1 MEIFDRILELINA
14 NLIYCLP
21 AIILTLFLLQ
31 VFFKDKFQINK
42 AYQIVKWII
51 IGYAVVNLINFLIGI
66 IMFPD
71 QSAFLNRATG
81 KYWPNYWLMMF
92 SVILLPFS
100 LFYKRIGTKPFYLF
114 FISFMMKIGWFF
126 HFYVILLASHFSY
139 SSWTET
145 ESHWLNSPW
154 SGFFMNW
161 IQGFILALILIGL
174 TTIIERNERKKT
186 VHNKELS

>member
-21 AIILTLFLLQ
+21 TMILTLLLFQ
-31 VFFKDKFQINK
+31 VFIKEKFQFKK
-42 AYQIVKWII
+42 AFRIIKWII
-51 IGYAVVNLINFLIGI
+51 IVYAIVNLISFLIGI
-66 IMFPD
+66 IVFPD
-71 QSAFLNRATG
+71 KSAFLNRATG

-92 SVILLPFS
+92 SAIFLPFS
-100 LFYKRIGTKPFYLF
+100 LLHKRIGIKPFYLLF
-114 FISFMMKIGWFF
+114 VSLMMKIGWYF

-145 ESHWLNSPW
+145 ETDWLNSPW
-154 SGFFMNW
+154 SGFYMTW

-174 TTIIERNERKKT
+174 IKITEKKKT